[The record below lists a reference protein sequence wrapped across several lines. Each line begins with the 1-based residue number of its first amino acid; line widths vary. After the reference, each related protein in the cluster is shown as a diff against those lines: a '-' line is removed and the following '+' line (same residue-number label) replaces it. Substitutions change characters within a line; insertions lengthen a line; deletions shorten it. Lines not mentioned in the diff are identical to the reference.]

1 MNFRVRMFVKSTV
14 SNSDIRLLRLGLT
27 LDTLIIRQ
35 QLRQEQ
41 GRPFLGEY
49 KTQRRVHLPF
59 KYNYQI
65 LGSM

>member
-1 MNFRVRMFVKSTV
+1 MFVKSTV

-27 LDTLIIRQ
+27 LIIRQ
-35 QLRQEQ
+35 QLMQEQ

>member
-14 SNSDIRLLRLGLT
+14 SNTDIRLLRLGLK
-27 LDTLIIRQ
+27 LIIRQ

>member
-14 SNSDIRLLRLGLT
+14 SNTDIRLLRLGLK
-27 LDTLIIRQ
+27 LIIRQ

-49 KTQRRVHLPF
+49 KTQRRGHLPF